1 MKDVIHLNY
10 IYVRSFTHLLP
21 TTRLVSNQN
30 KAQGTIVEWQKVK
43 LFSTA
48 GVGLLGFQLSRYSAV
63 KSGRYR
69 EIWEQI
75 NRLLCGLSHIFLLPS
90 CFLIHAK
97 WNKNLCSNMQILMQS
112 RFTYGA
118 RTAAFAFDLCSWQ
131 SPTIK
136 KKNNLKSVKGLNWTE
151 H

>member
-1 MKDVIHLNY
+1 MACPFIHSLLWLAWFK
-10 IYVRSFTHLLP
+10 IKIKRKERSWNDKKWNCSP
-21 TTRLVSNQN
+21 QP
-30 KAQGTIVEWQKVK
+30 
-43 LFSTA
+43 A
-48 GVGLLGFQLSRYSAV
+48 GVSAIEVLSCQ
-63 KSGRYR
+63 SGRYR

-75 NRLLCGLSHIFLLPS
+75 NRLLCGLSPIFLLPS

-131 SPTIK
+131 SSTIK
-136 KKNNLKSVKGLNWTE
+136 KKKNLKSVKGLNWSE
-151 H
+151 HKRRYMVLIGLC